1 MELVFSLW
9 ADCGAFPDHG
19 GEPQGALG
27 QPVVGP
33 LGLMDTLETML
44 GLGGPATPHVV
55 RVAHF
60 QSILENVAG
69 AHFWSRS
76 LATDPWATA
85 RTVLSWR
92 DELVGF
98 GWQAEDDWEEPR
110 LSSLAQV
117 SQAAEDMPASFTDR
131 VAAVLAELD
140 CRAAVSIATI
150 RLADPREVCPAPIR
164 RLLDRLEAL
173 GCALITIEL
182 VASASS
188 ESALGKLQRWML
200 GGPLPEQGENDDSLA
215 LATASSEQLAAEIT
229 GQWIANQP
237 TDKALA
243 LIAQDGDS
251 DLLDHALRLSGQ
263 PRAGRSRTSVHRGS
277 LQLLLLAFKA
287 RWEPFD
293 ASALMEILVFPSSPV
308 APRAARKLAAALE
321 EAPGRGGHEWETAWI
336 AIAATEEEHGK
347 DDHNAG
353 AKVAPRLERWRA
365 WTDGGLSNPVSG
377 ISLIEA
383 LGICDRVIEWA
394 ARRFAASDDK
404 LHAATATLGSQ
415 VRAALVALKRD
426 PIPQILVERVI
437 EQALDQG
444 QANPSALTEAA
455 AWRCVVHPGSVWAPV
470 DSLLWWN
477 FKVTTEGSE
486 RAPWSVRERTALAS
500 AGCPPDEVTRAA
512 RAASAAWERAIL
524 HASKRLVFVAG
535 GPGCEDHDSLHP
547 LAHRLKPALDRLLLP
562 VRLENALVAPRI
574 EIAGTAILRSALDK
588 RQLPDAQVAWQVPS
602 GFAERLTAHTDSATS
617 LESLF
622 SCQLQW
628 ALRHVARLRPGRVRS
643 IPDGN
648 QLLGNLAHAIARE
661 VFPPGQPP
669 TPKEAELLAENL
681 LESLIDQLAAPL
693 RQPELADALTLA
705 RRRLPA
711 AMAGLARCLA
721 ENGLVVETTEA
732 QVSGTFETLLA
743 LRGAVD
749 LVARDAD
756 ANAVIVD
763 LKWTRSERSRVDELA
778 TGRAVQLSTYGALVA
793 GNMPY
798 RAGYYLL
805 NQCQFATLSGNGLLG
820 RSVEGE
826 RTFGETWEAILA
838 GWQIWREAATDG
850 QLLAAGVDGVDDLL
864 PADLP
869 LMRDAHCEWCDY
881 ATLCRVKGLV

>member
-1 MELVFSLW
+1 MELVFDLW
-9 ADCGAFPDHG
+9 ADRGAFPDHG
-19 GEPQGALG
+19 GGPQGALG

-33 LGLMDTLETML
+33 LGLVDTLETML
-44 GLGGPATPHVV
+44 GLGAPPTAHVV

-60 QSILENVAG
+60 QAILEGIVG

-98 GWQAEDDWEEPR
+98 GWRAEDDWDEPR
-110 LSSLAQV
+110 LSSLAQA
-117 SQAAEDMPASFTDR
+117 SRAAGTMPPGFVDR
-131 VAAVLAELD
+131 VAAVLAELED
-140 CRAAVSIATI
+140 RTTAPVATI
-150 RLADPREVCPAPIR
+150 RLADPRELCPAPVR
-164 RLLDRLEAL
+164 RLLDRLESL
-173 GCALITIEL
+173 GCALIVIEP

-188 ESALGKLQRWML
+188 ETALGKLQRWML
-200 GGPLPEQGENDDSLA
+200 GAPLPERDTDKSLA
-215 LATASSEQLAAEIT
+215 LATASSEPLAAEIA
-229 GQWIANQP
+229 GQWIAGQP
-237 TDKALA
+237 PDKTLA

-293 ASALMEILVFPSSPV
+293 AGALMEILVFPGSPV
-308 APRAARKLAAALE
+308 APRAARRLAAALE
-321 EAPGRGGHEWETAWI
+321 EAPGRGGPEWEAAWA
-336 AIAATEEEHGK
+336 AIAAAEEEHAG
-347 DDHNAG
+347 DDPDAS
-353 AKVAPRLERWRA
+353 AKIAPKLERWRA
-365 WTDGGLSNPVSG
+365 WTDGRLADPVSG
-377 ISLIEA
+377 MPLVEA
-383 LGICDRVIEWA
+383 LYICDLVIEWA
-394 ARRFAASDDK
+394 ARRFAVSDDR
-404 LHAATATLGSQ
+404 LHAATVTLGTQ
-415 VRAALVALKRD
+415 VRAALTALGRD
-426 PIPQILVERVI
+426 PMPRLLVERVI
-437 EQALDQG
+437 DQALDQG
-444 QANPSALTEAA
+444 EANPSALTEAA
-455 AWRCVVHPGSVWAPV
+455 AWRCVVHPGAIWAPV
-470 DSLLWWN
+470 DTLLWWN
-477 FKVTTEGSE
+477 FKATTEGSE
-486 RAPWSVRERTALAS
+486 RAPWSACERAALAA
-500 AGCPPDEVTRAA
+500 AGCPADEFTRAA
-512 RAASAAWERAIL
+512 RAASTAWERAIL
-524 HASKRLVFVAG
+524 HARERLVLIAG
-535 GPGCEDHDSLHP
+535 GPDCEDEDSLHP
-547 LAHRLKPALDRLLLP
+547 LAHRLKPALDLLLLP
-562 VRLENALVAPRI
+562 LRLEIALVTPRI
-574 EIAGTAILRSALDK
+574 EIAGTAIARSTLDA
-588 RQLPDAQVAWQVPS
+588 RQLPDAQPAWLVPP
-602 GFAERLTAHTDSATS
+602 GFAERLAAHTESATS

-622 SCQLQW
+622 SCQLLW

-669 TPKEAELLAENL
+669 APEEAEALAEDL
-681 LESLIDQLAAPL
+681 LESRIDQLAAPL

-721 ENGLVVETTEA
+721 ENGLVVEGTEA

-763 LKWTRSERSRVDELA
+763 LKWTHSERARVDELA
-778 TGRAVQLSTYGALVA
+778 TGRAVQLATYGALVA
-793 GNMPY
+793 GNTPY

-805 NQCQFATLSGNGLLG
+805 NQRQFATLAGSGLVG
-820 RSVEGE
+820 RSVEGA

-838 GWQIWREAATDG
+838 GWRTWREVAADG
-850 QLLAAGVDGVDDLL
+850 QLLAAGVEGVADLL

-869 LMRDAHCEWCDY
+869 LVRDVHCEWCDY
-881 ATLCRVKGLV
+881 ATLCRVRGLA